1 MASIDIRRPITVD
14 KHEAKRKT
22 ESFARKLQASLE
34 LDWEWQGDMLL
45 FESPRGAAR
54 GTCGAV
60 SVGDCGVVVKVDLPD
75 GLCGRTGEV
84 VAGIHHALDRLFV

>member
-1 MASIDIRRPITVD
+1 MASIEIRRPYKLD
-14 KHEAKRKT
+14 KSEAKRKT

-45 FESPRGAAR
+45 FESRRGAAR
-54 GTCGAV
+54 GTSGAV
-60 SVGDCGVVVKVDLPD
+60 NVGACGIAVMVDLPD

-84 VAGIHHALDRLFV
+84 VAGIDHALDRLFV